1 MINITNLNEVDS
13 LKNKNNS
20 EFFFIIYLA
29 TILFSIL
36 LNLNIVLSFIANKKL
51 RSYTNFYYL
60 SISLCGL
67 MVSFTIMPFDALE
80 LLDYETFNKSL
91 IICIIWYSLDC
102 AVCSISVFSL
112 MVIAILRYIS
122 IAHPHF
128 KLSIKKHLI
137 IISIIWTL
145 PIIFWF
151 SLNGLVMVN
160 HNFIDCEVSYD
171 KILCYVLISLF
182 CISPLLVSI
191 SINLLTMVKIKN
203 RYNKIDILKIT
214 RSNSLRKRSNEKKA
228 IQILLISS
236 LISLI
241 CWTGFMSTYPIVR
254 FIFELIFF
262 IEFIIHK
269 QF

>member
-1 MINITNLNEVDS
+1 MINSTEPNEIDA
-13 LKNKNNS
+13 LKDKNNC
-20 EFFFIIYLA
+20 EFFFIIYIV
-29 TILFSIL
+29 TIIFSIL
-36 LNLNIVLSFIANKKL
+36 LNSNILVSFITNKKL
-51 RSYTNFYYL
+51 RSYTNFYYV

-91 IICIIWYSLDC
+91 TICIIWYSLDC

-128 KLSIKKHLI
+128 KLTIRIHLI
-137 IISIIWTL
+137 IISIIWAL
-145 PIIFWF
+145 PILFWF
-151 SLNGLVMVN
+151 LLNGLVMAN
-160 HNFIDCEVSYD
+160 HDFIECEMSYD
-171 KILCYVLISLF
+171 KLLCYVLISFF

-203 RYNKIDILKIT
+203 RYNKTDLLKMI
-214 RSNSLRKRSNEKKA
+214 RKNSLRKRSNEKKA
-228 IQILLISS
+228 IYILLISS

-254 FIFELIFF
+254 FSLYF
-262 IEFIIHK
+262 IYF
-269 QF
+269 